1 MGKKVKNSR
10 QTAERKKPSS
20 SQAPTGKKGKSRK
33 VRPHSITLADLFLW
47 ITVVDE
53 ALVHPTKAFKRAAE
67 SEGIKSVGNVQN
79 RLKVLEDRFGKLFE
93 GSRPRR
99 YRYGVPT
106 PRGAALAELF
116 VLIEQLWKRAISL
129 KGPGRV
135 ADLKDSLLPYFPKES
150 WRPADQIGTSRISGS
165 LVWRGRLMQ
174 NPKTGKAKNLY
185 DWPLRRPRVS
195 PRSSPNS

>member
-1 MGKKVKNSR
+1 MKIDLKRLRSDVKR
-10 QTAERKKPSS
+10 
-20 SQAPTGKKGKSRK
+20 
-33 VRPHSITLADLFLW
+33 F
-47 ITVVDE
+47 
-53 ALVHPTKAFKRAAE
+53 
-67 SEGIKSVGNVQN
+67 KSVGNVQN
-79 RLKVLEDRFGKLFE
+79 RLKVLEDQFGKLFEE